1 MVHTMRY
8 KTCLLLYGVCLHTR
22 HVCPST
28 LYSIGCVPQY
38 KKTSPAMV
46 TTDNYGV
53 RWTKGKEEKKEKLS
67 VVSISLPKHAVRRF
81 NWRRLCLAHC
91 DYIFSTISLYLM
103 KLYVMCS
110 RVLQYRHIQRNPPER
125 F

>member
-1 MVHTMRY
+1 MVHTMLY

-28 LYSIGCVPQY
+28 LYSLQYRVRASIQY

-81 NWRRLCLAHC
+81 N
-91 DYIFSTISLYLM
+91 
-103 KLYVMCS
+103 
-110 RVLQYRHIQRNPPER
+110 
-125 F
+125 

>member
-1 MVHTMRY
+1 MLY

-53 RWTKGKEEKKEKLS
+53 RWTKGEEEKKEKLS
-67 VVSISLPKHAVRRF
+67 VESL
-81 NWRRLCLAHC
+81 
-91 DYIFSTISLYLM
+91 SLFPNTLLEDLTDDAYA
-103 KLYVMCS
+103 
-110 RVLQYRHIQRNPPER
+110 
-125 F
+125 